1 MNYLNVL
8 WKRKWFIIIAT
19 FLFIAVA
26 TVISFLLP
34 PKWEVNAIFE
44 PSKFL
49 IQTEGGDFRTRFFDN
64 PNAIANYINQGG
76 YNNIIANISNLNIT
90 ELPKLEAENPTNTS
104 LVRFSIEEKDVEKAK
119 LILNSFLQYLKKF
132 YDRMAD
138 FKKEEIDSEIK
149 SKETERSL
157 LEEEIQA
164 AKNKFNNIK
173 QKKQEI
179 EKEMIDI
186 RKRIEELEKQR
197 HLILNKK
204 NRNDSDNLSI
214 FIYSNEI
221 QQASLNHI
229 LLRGLLNDK
238 NMEEENINLGIKKTE
253 IQQFKIDEE
262 INDLN
267 ERRKYIYDAQITEEP
282 TSSISPVSP
291 KKLTNILI
299 AGILGLLIFGMLAFF
314 LEYIEKQKSKLKT

>member
-1 MNYLNVL
+1 
-8 WKRKWFIIIAT
+8 
-19 FLFIAVA
+19 VA

-34 PKWEVNAIFE
+34 QKWGVDAIFE

-64 PNAIANYINQGG
+64 PEGIANYSNQGG
-76 YNNIIANISNLNIT
+76 YNNLIATTLSLNINDI
-90 ELPKLEAENPTNTS
+90 PKLKAENPTNTN

-119 LILNSFLQYLKKF
+119 SILNSLLQHLKKS
-132 YDRMAD
+132 YDQMAD
-138 FKKEEIDSEIK
+138 FKKKEIDSEIK

-157 LEEEIQA
+157 LEEEIQV

-179 EKEMIDI
+179 EKEMSDI
-186 RKRIEELEKQR
+186 RKRIEELENER

-214 FIYSNEI
+214 FLYSNEI
-221 QQASLNHI
+221 HQTLISQSI
-229 LLRGLLNDK
+229 QRGLLDNK
-238 NMEEENINLGIKKTE
+238 KMEEEKINLEIKDKE
-253 IQQFKIDEE
+253 IKIHRIENE

-267 ERRKYIYDAQITEEP
+267 ETKKNIYYAQITKEP

-291 KKLTNILI
+291 KKLTNVLI

-314 LEYIEKQKSKLKT
+314 LEYVEKQKFKLKTKKSDI